1 LVYINVKL
9 KQIMLKQ
16 ESVEGE
22 QKKWQNVKEKEIDQE
37 RR

>member
-1 LVYINVKL
+1 
-9 KQIMLKQ
+9 MLKQ

-37 RR
+37 RRQKKNTCIHIII